1 MRESVKKG
9 LMRRGMAM
17 FLNLVMALGLL
28 PVVCNSNYNAD
39 LEESQIEMADA
50 NNYLGIIFV
59 TATERP
65 TLAAT
70 LYRTNTPVILVNR
83 YIHSFETH
91 TVCIDNYKGGYIAA
105 MHLIEKG
112 HRRIAHI
119 ASYKGTTPQMDR
131 IQGFQEAMQCL
142 PRGEYRYQVYFGDG
156 TLERGNQ
163 VARELIK
170 NGMPYTAL
178 FVADCQ
184 IAIGIVNTLRE
195 QGFRVPTDVSIL
207 CFDDSP
213 YINQYGLRLST
224 VTYNPLSMGST
235 AVDLLAQLMSDRLSS
250 ISHVN
255 LTPQLIQR
263 DSVMDINKR

>member
-1 MRESVKKG
+1 
-9 LMRRGMAM
+9 
-17 FLNLVMALGLL
+17 
-28 PVVCNSNYNAD
+28 
-39 LEESQIEMADA
+39 
-50 NNYLGIIFV
+50 
-59 TATERP
+59 
-65 TLAAT
+65 
-70 LYRTNTPVILVNR
+70 
-83 YIHSFETH
+83 
-91 TVCIDNYKGGYIAA
+91 
-105 MHLIEKG
+105 
-112 HRRIAHI
+112 
-119 ASYKGTTPQMDR
+119 MDR

-195 QGFRVPTDVSIL
+195 QGFRVPADVSIL

>member
-1 MRESVKKG
+1 M
-9 LMRRGMAM
+9 
-17 FLNLVMALGLL
+17 
-28 PVVCNSNYNAD
+28 
-39 LEESQIEMADA
+39 
-50 NNYLGIIFV
+50 
-59 TATERP
+59 
-65 TLAAT
+65 
-70 LYRTNTPVILVNR
+70 
-83 YIHSFETH
+83 
-91 TVCIDNYKGGYIAA
+91 
-105 MHLIEKG
+105 
-112 HRRIAHI
+112 
-119 ASYKGTTPQMDR
+119 
-131 IQGFQEAMQCL
+131 
-142 PRGEYRYQVYFGDG
+142 
-156 TLERGNQ
+156 
-163 VARELIK
+163 ARELIK

-195 QGFRVPTDVSIL
+195 QGFRVPTDISIL

>member
-1 MRESVKKG
+1 
-9 LMRRGMAM
+9 
-17 FLNLVMALGLL
+17 
-28 PVVCNSNYNAD
+28 
-39 LEESQIEMADA
+39 
-50 NNYLGIIFV
+50 
-59 TATERP
+59 
-65 TLAAT
+65 
-70 LYRTNTPVILVNR
+70 
-83 YIHSFETH
+83 
-91 TVCIDNYKGGYIAA
+91 